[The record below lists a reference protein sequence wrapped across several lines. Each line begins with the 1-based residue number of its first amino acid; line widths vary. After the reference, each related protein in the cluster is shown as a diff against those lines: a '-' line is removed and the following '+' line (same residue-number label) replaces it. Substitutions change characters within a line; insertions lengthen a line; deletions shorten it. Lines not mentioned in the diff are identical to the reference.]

1 MSALQGVVTNHRK
14 VRRSRVGV
22 LSIAGKGRTL
32 ILSDMGQEGER
43 KRTPDEVSKCFDD
56 IETEESTHL
65 RDEAWGLPV
74 YCPCDVRHK
83 GGASLA
89 RALVWNMGTCR
100 SGTLATSK
108 VNDGFVAKIGRT
120 SSRSNGEGE
129 STVTENR
136 DGPSRR
142 SDDAR

>member
-100 SGTLATSK
+100 PDMAASSIGHTAPLA
-108 VNDGFVAKIGRT
+108 GRGRT
-120 SSRSNGEGE
+120 PSRRHGEGE
-129 STVTENR
+129 STVAGNR
-136 DGPSRR
+136 DGPSC
-142 SDDAR
+142 SSGEAW